1 MKDLTLSEQANQSQ
15 RQASNPFIS
24 AWVSASAGSGKTTV
38 LTDRVLRL
46 LLAKNAPETILCL
59 TFTKAA
65 AAEMANRLSKI
76 LREWMS
82 LKDEELFEELQKLT
96 GEEAS
101 EINSKIDFA
110 RSLFARVLDTKGGMK
125 IMTIHS
131 FCQSILKRFP
141 LESGISPSFEVVEEH
156 EATQLLNTAIEQ
168 ALKNPV
174 LAPQM
179 NVLSS
184 YLNEEKLLE
193 LLKDIRKN
201 QTELQHLLDEHMSLQ
216 SLQIKIYESLGVE
229 FGQREED
236 LIKTIYQGNDFKAF
250 RMDYLTKDDKKI
262 RDNIKDN
269 PEKVKIAE
277 KILNI
282 LDKINALKI
291 AEATSALLTVSF
303 EILNNFD
310 MLKQKANVLDYTDL
324 ILKTRALLEEKDM
337 ASWVLYKLDG
347 GIDHILLDEAQ
358 DTSPDQWAI
367 VRAISEEFFS
377 GEGRKADKIR
387 TLFAVGDKKQS
398 IYRFQGADAEE
409 FERMRQFFTKRIIAS
424 ENEFKDIPLNIS
436 FRSTQAVLDMVNLL
450 LKNKNASH
458 GVLNS
463 KENGTHFAY
472 RTGQAGLVE
481 IWPLEPNNKKEKEDI
496 WEISD
501 TEELETSS
509 ASRLSSKISK
519 RIAKMIFEKEILTSK
534 KRPIRPSDIMIL
546 VRSRDRQEIV
556 SELVRAL
563 KKENIPIAGVD
574 RLILNKHI
582 AVMDFI
588 SLTSFLLLPDDDLSL
603 AEVLKSPFFNLS
615 EEELLDLAYNRGENS
630 LWSQVALKRKDIY
643 DVLKHMLSKADTMP
657 PFELYSYVLD
667 VLHMRERFLKRI
679 GNETNE
685 MLDEFLNL
693 ALSFEQNHSV
703 SLEGFLSFLKN
714 DDIEIKRDLDN
725 SEINAVRIMTIHGSK
740 GLQSNI
746 VFLPD
751 AYSKISKAPKLIWNK
766 KIPIWIPY
774 ADLRT
779 QLCKN
784 ILEKIAKD
792 ETDEYNRLLYV
803 ALTRAQDRLYICG
816 FETGR
821 EPPQN
826 NWYDMI
832 TDALPQFNLTEG
844 AILKSDQ
851 TEPVE
856 KEKNKTNKDVNV
868 FEMPEWFKVN
878 APTEPTPSRPLSP
891 SKLTQP
897 EPTADSP
904 ITPEQEKAMIR
915 GTFIHKL
922 LQFLPDIPP
931 VARHAFIEKL
941 TPKDIQ
947 PPFELLELLN
957 KNELKDLFGENS
969 LAEVPIVGTT
979 SDGKAISGQID
990 RLVVKGNEVFIID
1003 YKTNRYPPKTPKDIP
1018 LAYIEQM
1025 NAYKDLL
1032 KNIFNGKEIKCFLLW
1047 TTTLTLM
1054 EIK

>member
-1 MKDLTLSEQANQSQ
+1 MKDLTLSEQANESQ

-24 AWVSASAGSGKTTV
+24 AWVSASAGSGKTKV

-46 LLAKNAPETILCL
+46 LLVGNAPETILCL

-65 AAEMANRLSKI
+65 AAEMANRLSKT

-82 LKDEELFEELQKLT
+82 LKDEELFEKLQKLT
-96 GEEAS
+96 GDKAK
-101 EINSKIDFA
+101 EITDKIEFA

-141 LESGISPSFEVVEEH
+141 LEAGVSPSFEVVEEN
-156 EATQLLNTAIEQ
+156 EAAQMLNMAIRQ
-168 ALKNPV
+168 TIKNPA
-174 LAPQM
+174 LSSQM
-179 NVLSS
+179 NILSL

-193 LLKDIRKN
+193 VLKDIRKN
-201 QTELQHLLDEHMSLQ
+201 QTELQHLLDEHMGLQ
-216 SLQIKIYESLGVE
+216 SLQIKIYESLDVK
-229 FGQREED
+229 FGQTEDD
-236 LIKTIYQGNDFKAF
+236 LIKTVYQGDDFKSF
-250 RMDYLTKDDKKI
+250 RMHYLTKDDKKI
-262 RDNIKDN
+262 RDNIMGD
-269 PEKVKIAE
+269 AE
-277 KILNI
+277 KFRIGKEILAV
-282 LDKINALKI
+282 LDKIKALKV
-291 AEATSALLTVSF
+291 AEATSALLSVSF
-303 EILNNFD
+303 EILRNFD
-310 MLKQKANVLDYTDL
+310 MLKQNANVLDYTDL

-377 GEGRKADKIR
+377 GEGRKTDKIR

-409 FERMRQFFTKRIIAS
+409 FERMRQFFAKRIPDS
-424 ENEFKDIPLNIS
+424 QNEFKDIPLNIS
-436 FRSTQAVLDMVNLL
+436 FRSTQAVLDMVNYLL
-450 LKNKNASH
+450 RNKTACR
-458 GVLNS
+458 GILNP
-463 KENGTHFAY
+463 KEDGTHFAY

-481 IWPLEPNNKKEKEDI
+481 VWPLEEHNKKEKEDA

-501 TEELETSS
+501 IENLKASS
-509 ASRLSSKISK
+509 AARLSARIAE
-519 RIAKMIFEKEILTSK
+519 RIAKMIFGKEKLVSK
-534 KRPIRPSDIMIL
+534 NRPIRPSDIMIL

-556 SELVRAL
+556 SELLRAL
-563 KKENIPIAGVD
+563 KKEKIPVADID

-582 AVMDFI
+582 AIMDLI

-603 AEVLKSPFFNLS
+603 AEILKSPLFDIS
-615 EEELLDLAYNRGENS
+615 EKELLDLAYNRGENS

-643 DVLKHMLSKADTMP
+643 EVLKNILSKVDAMP
-657 PFELYSYVLD
+657 PFELYSYILD
-667 VLHMRERFLKRI
+667 VLHMREKFLKRM

-693 ALSFEQNHSV
+693 ALSYEQNHSI
-703 SLEGFLSFLKN
+703 SLEGFLKFLKD

-751 AYSKISKAPKLIWNK
+751 AFSKIERKPSFIWNK
-766 KIPIWIPY
+766 NLPIWIPY

-779 QLCKN
+779 QKCER
-784 ILEKIAKD
+784 ILNKIAD
-792 ETDEYNRLLYV
+792 AETDEYNRLLYV

-821 EPPQN
+821 KPPQN
-826 NWYDMI
+826 NWYNMI
-832 TDALPQFNLTEG
+832 AESLPKFDVTEG
-844 AILKSDQ
+844 ATLLSTQ
-851 TEPVE
+851 TEAME
-856 KEKNKTNKDVNV
+856 KEKKEVKKLLAD
-868 FEMPEWFKVN
+868 FEEPEWFKNN
-878 APTEPTPSRPLSP
+878 APTEPVPSRPLSP
-891 SKLTQP
+891 SRLTQT
-897 EPTADSP
+897 EPAADSP
-904 ITPEQEKAMIR
+904 VTPEQEKAMIR

-922 LQFLPDIPP
+922 LQFLPNIEPA
-931 VARHAFIEKL
+931 ARRSFIKKL

-947 PPFELLELLN
+947 PPFELLNLLQ
-957 KNELKDLFGENS
+957 KPELKKLFEADS
-969 LAEVPIVGTT
+969 LPEVPIVGTT

-990 RLVVKGNEVFIID
+990 RLVVCDDEVLIID
-1003 YKTNRYPPKTPKDIP
+1003 YKTNRFPPKTEKDIP

-1032 KNIFNGKEIKCFLLW
+1032 KNIFDGKKIKCFLLW
-1047 TTTLTLM
+1047 TATLTLM